1 MDKRLIKIYVIT
13 VRHFTDRHDH
23 IQRLAV
29 RFGFDFQYVLKF
41 DADQLSK
48 ADLAMVSADLAPKSA
63 SNVLKHL
70 EAQKMFIEQHQAEG
84 LALILEDDVVLFDDF
99 FERLEDIIPKLAQ
112 FDPGFLIFL
121 GGADNKIDERF
132 LHSSDNDLIETPIT
146 TAEAYLVDGF
156 SCIRRVA
163 WVRENIINKQADHQL
178 KEIDNLLGI
187 RHYRIAKA
195 MATQGSITGLFQTAL
210 DDSRAKRSVLYLKSR
225 FYWNQFR
232 RQVAPKL
239 LFQLKRFF

>member
-1 MDKRLIKIYVIT
+1 
-13 VRHFTDRHDH
+13 
-23 IQRLAV
+23 
-29 RFGFDFQYVLKF
+29 
-41 DADQLSK
+41 
-48 ADLAMVSADLAPKSA
+48 
-63 SNVLKHL
+63 
-70 EAQKMFIEQHQAEG
+70 MFIEQHQAEG

-163 WVRENIINKQADHQL
+163 WVRENIISKQADHQL
-178 KEIDNLLGI
+178 KEIDNVLGI

-210 DDSRAKRSVLYLKSR
+210 DDSREETVGPLSEI
-225 FYWNQFR
+225 
-232 RQVAPKL
+232 
-239 LFQLKRFF
+239 

>member
-1 MDKRLIKIYVIT
+1 MIKIYVIT

-99 FERLEDIIPKLAQ
+99 FERLEVIIPKLAQ

-163 WVRENIINKQADHQL
+163 WSVRTSSISRRIINSKRLITYSAFVTIESLRRWRL
-178 KEIDNLLGI
+178 KA
-187 RHYRIAKA
+187 R
-195 MATQGSITGLFQTAL
+195 
-210 DDSRAKRSVLYLKSR
+210 
-225 FYWNQFR
+225 
-232 RQVAPKL
+232 
-239 LFQLKRFF
+239 